1 MTLFK
6 RINLITLI
14 NALFINSFLLLIPK
28 AQAQG
33 FPEKAIQLLA
43 PFPAGSI
50 TDNIAR
56 LIAQRLSDRVKQPVV
71 MEPKL
76 GAGGVVAL
84 KALQAAKPDGYTLGL
99 IPSGSTIGPWTVK
112 DYPFDVRKDFQIISL
127 MYAGPLVLVVP
138 PNLPVS
144 NVQEFM
150 AYMKANPSKAFY
162 GSSGVGTTTH
172 LAVELLK
179 QTTTVDMTHV
189 PFKGSSEVYT
199 NMISGGVNAYFDL
212 FGTAK
217 TMVDAGRA
225 KVIGVA
231 SKNRMVVLPNVAPIS
246 DSIPGFEVLGWVAFA
261 VPNGTPKEIV
271 DKLSVEL
278 KAVMTEPE
286 FQQRLRSMG
295 VEPGG
300 NTPAEITRFV
310 SSEFEKWGRV
320 TKSAGIKP
328 E

>member
-1 MTLFK
+1 
-6 RINLITLI
+6 
-14 NALFINSFLLLIPK
+14 
-28 AQAQG
+28 
-33 FPEKAIQLLA
+33 
-43 PFPAGSI
+43 
-50 TDNIAR
+50 
-56 LIAQRLSDRVKQPVV
+56 
-71 MEPKL
+71 
-76 GAGGVVAL
+76 
-84 KALQAAKPDGYTLGL
+84 
-99 IPSGSTIGPWTVK
+99 
-112 DYPFDVRKDFQIISL
+112 
-127 MYAGPLVLVVP
+127 
-138 PNLPVS
+138 
-144 NVQEFM
+144 
-150 AYMKANPSKAFY
+150 MKANPSKAFY

-189 PFKGSSEVYT
+189 PFKGSSEVYN